1 MPAAGQT
8 HRVDLVV
15 TPQMTAASHA
25 DRSGE
30 SYPAVLSTP
39 EMISQF
45 ERAAAALMQ
54 PELGPG
60 QLSVGVVVNVSHLS
74 AVGVGEAFHVEA
86 SFAGQEGKLSW
97 FDVTAH
103 GPRGVIGKGRH
114 ARTVVEVARLMAS
127 LPAAGQQ

>member
-30 SYPAVLSTP
+30 TYPAVLSTP
-39 EMISQF
+39 DMISRF

-54 PELGPG
+54 SELGEG

-86 SFAGQEGKLSW
+86 RFSGQEGRLSW
-97 FDVTAH
+97 FDVAAH
-103 GPRGVIGKGRH
+103 GPRGVIGQGRH
-114 ARTVVEVARLMAS
+114 ARAVVDVARMMAA
-127 LPAAGQQ
+127 LPAAGRQ